1 MIPAGERLLAH
12 RLLAAY
18 HQICKEDAM
27 KTIIKTL
34 EGGLLI
40 LLVILLHSQDAKA
53 DALQDQGELLFS
65 SAETAVAEELDNASG
80 REGVDMTTLNNM
92 NVRATLSGN
101 QANNTVNG
109 YNIID
114 HGAFAQASGINSV
127 IQNTGNNVV
136 IQDATIVNVTI
147 MP

>member
-1 MIPAGERLLAH
+1 
-12 RLLAAY
+12 
-18 HQICKEDAM
+18 M

-34 EGGLLI
+34 ESCLLI
-40 LLVILLHSQDAKA
+40 VLVIILHSQEAKA
-53 DALQDQGELLFS
+53 DADQDQDKLLFS
-65 SAETAVAEELDNASG
+65 SIETAVSDELDNARG

-127 IQNTGNNVV
+127 IQNSGNNVI
-136 IQDATIVNVTI
+136 IQDSTIVNVTI
-147 MP
+147 IP

>member
-1 MIPAGERLLAH
+1 
-12 RLLAAY
+12 
-18 HQICKEDAM
+18 M
-27 KTIIKTL
+27 KTILKTL
-34 EGGLLI
+34 EGSLLI
-40 LLVILLHSQDAKA
+40 LLVIILHSQEAKA
-53 DALQDQGELLFS
+53 GADQDQDKLLFS
-65 SAETAVAEELDNASG
+65 SDETVLSDELDNARG
-80 REGVDMTTLNNM
+80 REGIDMTTLNNM

-114 HGAFAQASGINSV
+114 HGAFAQASGINNV

-147 MP
+147 MK

>member
-1 MIPAGERLLAH
+1 
-12 RLLAAY
+12 
-18 HQICKEDAM
+18 M

>member
-1 MIPAGERLLAH
+1 
-12 RLLAAY
+12 
-18 HQICKEDAM
+18 M

-34 EGGLLI
+34 EGCLLI
-40 LLVILLHSQDAKA
+40 VLVIILHSQEAKA
-53 DALQDQGELLFS
+53 DPAQERDKLVFS
-65 SAETAVAEELDNASG
+65 SAEIALPDELDNASG

-136 IQDATIVNVTI
+136 IQDATILNVTI

>member
-1 MIPAGERLLAH
+1 
-12 RLLAAY
+12 
-18 HQICKEDAM
+18 M

-34 EGGLLI
+34 EGCLLI
-40 LLVILLHSQDAKA
+40 VLVIMLHSREAKA
-53 DALQDQGELLFS
+53 DLAQQQDELVFS
-65 SAETAVAEELDNASG
+65 SAETAQPEELDKASG
-80 REGVDMTTLNNM
+80 REGVDMVTLNNM

-127 IQNTGNNVV
+127 IQNTGNNVI

-147 MP
+147 AP

>member
-1 MIPAGERLLAH
+1 MIHAGERAIAR

-18 HQICKEDAM
+18 HQICKEGAM
-27 KTIIKTL
+27 KTTIKAL
-34 EGGLLI
+34 EGS
-40 LLVILLHSQDAKA
+40 LLVLLVVILHSQEAKA
-53 DALQDQGELLFS
+53 EALQDQSELLFS
-65 SAETAVAEELDNASG
+65 STQTAMPDELDNERG

>member
-1 MIPAGERLLAH
+1 
-12 RLLAAY
+12 
-18 HQICKEDAM
+18 M

-40 LLVILLHSQDAKA
+40 LLVILLHSQEVKA
-53 DALQDQGELLFS
+53 DVDQDQDKLSFS